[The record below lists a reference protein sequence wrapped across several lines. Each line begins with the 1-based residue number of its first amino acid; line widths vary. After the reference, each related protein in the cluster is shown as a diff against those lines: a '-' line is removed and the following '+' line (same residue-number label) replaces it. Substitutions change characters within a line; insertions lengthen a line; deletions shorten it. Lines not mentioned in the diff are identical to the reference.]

1 MLGSRGWTI
10 PLRAY
15 RYIYQQATCDGGQWY
30 AHKGSKPM
38 RRGVLR
44 RRQSLEDI
52 RTAVDGNGGRDP
64 LYLLESGTRLLHLL
78 PRDGLTRVYS
88 LAKFDAKDLVFGA
101 SPNALFEAVA
111 PEAPRGYFPR
121 GFSGE
126 RAYWTIAGI
135 DGGVEEGLLSEDGAV
150 EAGKAGFS
158 VEPFVVMGSEPI
170 TCADAQARHA
180 LPQRIPADPHCR
192 LAAQGAGVSGHGFR
206 HRLGRGLAAHCALR
220 GQESRRAPARGHAGD
235 SRAAVPAQS
244 AQAVLEHAGQGES
257 LPQTHLVG

>member
-126 RAYWTIAGI
+126 PIGRSLAST
-135 DGGVEEGLLSEDGAV
+135 AV
-150 EAGKAGFS
+150 SRKACCQK
-158 VEPFVVMGSEPI
+158 
-170 TCADAQARHA
+170 T
-180 LPQRIPADPHCR
+180 
-192 LAAQGAGVSGHGFR
+192 
-206 HRLGRGLAAHCALR
+206 GR
-220 GQESRRAPARGHAGD
+220 SRRERRGSPSSH
-235 SRAAVPAQS
+235 SW
-244 AQAVLEHAGQGES
+244 
-257 LPQTHLVG
+257 